1 MSKLARVGP
10 IGALAILVAILPNFL
25 PDLTFYVQMLLA
37 AIVVTGLSLFMGY
50 AGQASLGQGAFVAVG
65 ALTVA
70 VTTVHLHWPPL
81 LALLCAPV
89 LSALFA
95 YLVGLPLLR
104 LRGHY
109 LAFGTLALLLIV
121 QSLASTIP
129 FLGGGVGI
137 TGIPALGVGN
147 LVISSQIGYVYV
159 ALAALAAVLIVSNN
173 LVRSR
178 FGRGVRAL
186 AGSESAAESAGVDV
200 VRTKLAV
207 FAVAAGFAGLAG
219 GISAFFIPYVSSAS
233 VPAIASF
240 TYVIVAVI
248 GGLGT
253 LWGGVVGAVL
263 VSVLAQGLT
272 NLSSTPGLPPTAGPI
287 LQYAAY
293 ATVLI
298 LSLTFLPRGIVPSL
312 SAWWAR
318 GGWSRK
324 SKQYPAAEPDTT
336 GSPELMPLG
345 TSTIMN

>member
-1 MSKLARVGP
+1 MTKWAKAGA
-10 IGALAILVAILPNFL
+10 IGGLAIVAAILPYFL
-25 PDLTFYVQMLLA
+25 PDLTFYVQTILA
-37 AIVVTGLSLFMGY
+37 AIVVTGLSLFMGH

-70 VTTVHLHWPPL
+70 VTTVELHWPPAM
-81 LALLCAPV
+81 ALLCAPIV
-89 LSALFA
+89 AAVFA
-95 YLVGLPLLR
+95 YVVGLPLLR

-121 QSLASTIP
+121 QALVSTVP

-137 TGIPALGVGN
+137 SGIPALGIGD
-147 LVISSQIGYVYV
+147 LAISDQVGYVDVALV
-159 ALAALAAVLIVSNN
+159 ALAIVLIVSHN

-200 VRTKLAV
+200 VRTKLGI
-207 FAVAAGFAGLAG
+207 FAFAAGFAGLAG
-219 GISAFFIPYVSSAS
+219 GISAFFIPYVSSDS
-233 VPAIASF
+233 FPAIASF
-240 TYVIVAVI
+240 TYVIMAVI

-272 NLSSTPGLPPTAGPI
+272 TLGATPGLPSTAGPI

-298 LSLTFLPRGIVPSL
+298 LALLFLPRGILPSAS
-312 SAWWAR
+312 SAWTRRRSAR
-318 GGWSRK
+318 QDKRSSSSEPERIPGEGASR
-324 SKQYPAAEPDTT
+324 
-336 GSPELMPLG
+336 
-345 TSTIMN
+345 IMN